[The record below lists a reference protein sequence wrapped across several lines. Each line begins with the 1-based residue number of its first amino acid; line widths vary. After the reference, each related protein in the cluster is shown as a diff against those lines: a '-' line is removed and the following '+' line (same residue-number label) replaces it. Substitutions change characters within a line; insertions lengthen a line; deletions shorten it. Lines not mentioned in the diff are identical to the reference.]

1 MVRSFL
7 CYLKNPFSFQIQ
19 SVELSSLS
27 SLIAIIIWIFKLK
40 SLLGASFDRKNI
52 DAFLFWLLTRDLPRE
67 YKRQEFNQKSH
78 YLASIT
84 RLQTKIFNS
93 YYKKSYLECNNLE
106 CLNNLKSNI
115 MPVAFVLPMKRYC
128 LFQEWVAVTNQQHI
142 HIGRNQKMLLIE
154 SVQDKN
160 LNKEVSL
167 HNLI

>member
-1 MVRSFL
+1 MP
-7 CYLKNPFSFQIQ
+7 K
-19 SVELSSLS
+19 
-27 SLIAIIIWIFKLK
+27 
-40 SLLGASFDRKNI
+40 
-52 DAFLFWLLTRDLPRE
+52 E
-67 YKRQEFNQKSH
+67 YKRQEFNQKNH

-115 MPVAFVLPMKRYC
+115 MPVAIVLPMKRYC
-128 LFQEWVAVTNQQHI
+128 LFQEWVAVKNQQHI

-167 HNLI
+167 RNLI

>member
-1 MVRSFL
+1 MLFCFDS
-7 CYLKNPFSFQIQ
+7 QQ
-19 SVELSSLS
+19 
-27 SLIAIIIWIFKLK
+27 AIWLK
-40 SLLGASFDRKNI
+40 SMKGKNLI
-52 DAFLFWLLTRDLPRE
+52 
-67 YKRQEFNQKSH
+67 KRNH
-78 YLASIT
+78 YLTSIT

-115 MPVAFVLPMKRYC
+115 MPVAFVLTMKRYC

-142 HIGRNQKMLLIE
+142 HTGRNQKMLLIE

-167 HNLI
+167 RNLI